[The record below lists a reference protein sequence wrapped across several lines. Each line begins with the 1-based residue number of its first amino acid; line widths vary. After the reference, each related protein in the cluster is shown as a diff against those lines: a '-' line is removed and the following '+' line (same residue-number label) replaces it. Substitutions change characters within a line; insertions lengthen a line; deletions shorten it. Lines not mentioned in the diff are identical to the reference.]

1 MKFHF
6 NLEKL
11 FLRFRP
17 ETFFLSIQTHSI
29 KLLYRPP
36 LIIIWRLHKQSGFCD
51 HTIQIIIHHFKDV
64 KLNYPFRSREK
75 VYFLNV
81 LRPPK
86 YINSLSFLLLVLL
99 NFHTQVIYPTEKK
112 YFASWIQLIIN
123 YQNVQFNFAEKIIR
137 QNICWKWRSQFGGTE
152 FVRKSFLSYL
162 YSSMTCSAV
171 NFKIANFKLTSTLP
185 NRQYNY
191 FIKVR
196 KPIVIKQKVHI
207 DDFPLINKWT

>member
-1 MKFHF
+1 MS
-6 NLEKL
+6 NSITL
-11 FLRFRP
+11 F
-17 ETFFLSIQTHSI
+17 
-29 KLLYRPP
+29 
-36 LIIIWRLHKQSGFCD
+36 
-51 HTIQIIIHHFKDV
+51 V
-64 KLNYPFRSREK
+64 REK
-75 VYFLNV
+75 
-81 LRPPK
+81 K
-86 YINSLSFLLLVLL
+86 SISWMSFAPQ
-99 NFHTQVIYPTEKK
+99 NIFIHYRFFCSFCWIFHTQVIYPTEKK